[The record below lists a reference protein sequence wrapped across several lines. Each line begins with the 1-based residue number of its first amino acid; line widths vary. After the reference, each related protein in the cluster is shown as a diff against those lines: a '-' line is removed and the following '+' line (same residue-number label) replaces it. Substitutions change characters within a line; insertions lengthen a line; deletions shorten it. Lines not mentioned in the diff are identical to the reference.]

1 MEQKYLTYET
11 VLDGFEEFE
20 NSEKTAVICGK
31 ERITYR
37 ELIRKAKKA
46 AGAMAA
52 EGVKKGDRVILSI
65 PYSVDFICGYL
76 AILYAGAAYVAI
88 DRAWPEE
95 RLDLI
100 RSDSGAIMTLTE
112 DCLKTLLAKDVSESL
127 PRMKGEDPFA
137 LYYTSGSTG
146 KPKGA
151 LIHHK
156 MVLTIVLPV
165 RENVCY
171 AETLRLCDRIFIMG
185 NFAYEAVLGDL
196 LFSLFSGKTMI
207 LATDEERQDPALLGQ
222 CMISNQAD
230 AAMGTPS
237 MLLRYLED
245 LVFADAFASLKRL
258 SFIGE
263 PLSVPDAERISK
275 KTDAV
280 LFDAF
285 GTSEV
290 GFFAYCRVMPGEEVT
305 LDYPTYGTMLLVLGD
320 DGKPVQEGET
330 GELCIGG
337 SLSLYSEYYG
347 LPELTDMKYQI
358 TKEYGRIYHT
368 GDRVV
373 LLSGG
378 RLKMAGR
385 KDDLVKLH
393 GQRLEPREIELAMES
408 FSDIRQAAVAVRGT
422 GKDAILCAWYSS
434 EDPIDENLLREY
446 LADRLPGY
454 MIPVRMKRMKE
465 LPLNT
470 SGKLD
475 RRSLPD
481 IEESESLNEAP
492 VNEREKLICTAFAN
506 ILTSEKPVGRND
518 NFFLLGGDS
527 MLGMMLVSELARK
540 YGLYY
545 SMTDLFRRPTPMLL
559 ASLPSGKAIIE
570 TDDSSC
576 PYVLPEEIRAIAED
590 DDNVQAVFPVNNS
603 VLSYLIIQKN
613 GLTGALEEMR
623 TRTLLD
629 CAYSEEEFRDRV
641 STLVRVHPALR
652 SYFVMDSGGEYWQVF
667 RKHADPAAWY
677 KDIRHLETEDR
688 ERFLNGFWQVF
699 DSDESLW
706 KIACLITEDHKS
718 VILFSISHTIAD
730 GVSLSV
736 ILNELCS
743 EQFQKHEEDG
753 LLFHRRILT
762 HRKTELPEW
771 VKEYYDGPDLSV
783 KAFKHLSFSKNK
795 WDAEELRLSK
805 KETKECMTDCFAS
818 GIMFYSWVQFC
829 YGQAILELLD
839 RKEIW
844 IMTLESG
851 RYAQWGDELGI
862 VGNLTVGIPVKVTK
876 GQDITEFNEYILK
889 LRDQPALS
897 ESSIAFSQKWIG
909 LYEGVLSNDFPAPA
923 YPIINIELI
932 NGEDRNGNSMKVVD
946 GELIIEIRHIDS
958 PEEKKWA
965 EQLKEV
971 FYHWLHK
978 RQSDC

>member
-1 MEQKYLTYET
+1 
-11 VLDGFEEFE
+11 
-20 NSEKTAVICGK
+20 
-31 ERITYR
+31 
-37 ELIRKAKKA
+37 
-46 AGAMAA
+46 
-52 EGVKKGDRVILSI
+52 
-65 PYSVDFICGYL
+65 
-76 AILYAGAAYVAI
+76 
-88 DRAWPEE
+88 
-95 RLDLI
+95 
-100 RSDSGAIMTLTE
+100 
-112 DCLKTLLAKDVSESL
+112 
-127 PRMKGEDPFA
+127 
-137 LYYTSGSTG
+137 
-146 KPKGA
+146 
-151 LIHHK
+151 
-156 MVLTIVLPV
+156 
-165 RENVCY
+165 
-171 AETLRLCDRIFIMG
+171 
-185 NFAYEAVLGDL
+185 
-196 LFSLFSGKTMI
+196 
-207 LATDEERQDPALLGQ
+207 
-222 CMISNQAD
+222 
-230 AAMGTPS
+230 
-237 MLLRYLED
+237 
-245 LVFADAFASLKRL
+245 
-258 SFIGE
+258 
-263 PLSVPDAERISK
+263 
-275 KTDAV
+275 
-280 LFDAF
+280 
-285 GTSEV
+285 
-290 GFFAYCRVMPGEEVT
+290 
-305 LDYPTYGTMLLVLGD
+305 
-320 DGKPVQEGET
+320 
-330 GELCIGG
+330 
-337 SLSLYSEYYG
+337 
-347 LPELTDMKYQI
+347 
-358 TKEYGRIYHT
+358 
-368 GDRVV
+368 
-373 LLSGG
+373 
-378 RLKMAGR
+378 
-385 KDDLVKLH
+385 
-393 GQRLEPREIELAMES
+393 
-408 FSDIRQAAVAVRGT
+408 
-422 GKDAILCAWYSS
+422 
-434 EDPIDENLLREY
+434 
-446 LADRLPGY
+446 
-454 MIPVRMKRMKE
+454 
-465 LPLNT
+465 
-470 SGKLD
+470 
-475 RRSLPD
+475 
-481 IEESESLNEAP
+481 
-492 VNEREKLICTAFAN
+492 
-506 ILTSEKPVGRND
+506 
-518 NFFLLGGDS
+518 
-527 MLGMMLVSELARK
+527 
-540 YGLYY
+540 
-545 SMTDLFRRPTPMLL
+545 
-559 ASLPSGKAIIE
+559 
-570 TDDSSC
+570 
-576 PYVLPEEIRAIAED
+576 
-590 DDNVQAVFPVNNS
+590 
-603 VLSYLIIQKN
+603 
-613 GLTGALEEMR
+613 
-623 TRTLLD
+623 
-629 CAYSEEEFRDRV
+629 
-641 STLVRVHPALR
+641 
-652 SYFVMDSGGEYWQVF
+652 MDSGGEYWQVF

-958 PEEKKWA
+958 QEEKKWA